1 MHAYMCNKYVHTL
14 IMIAAV
20 GFDPWSVSSKGFED
34 MLLPP
39 QTTAA
44 QQLPVGTT
52 NVESEFHHISR
63 LYVATILV
71 LIGLGNISILSPL
84 CNIRACNINIAN
96 IFSLFNS
103 IVCAIYRKY
112 CHSLQSTTVVFKIFC
127 TNNYY
132 LNPQIHINR
141 NVFIP
146 DAIAVTNS
154 THV

>member
-1 MHAYMCNKYVHTL
+1 MCNKYVRTL

-39 QTTAA
+39 RTTAA

-71 LIGLGNISILSPL
+71 LKGWAIFQYYHHCAILGHAISTSQTYFHFSIVLYVQY
-84 CNIRACNINIAN
+84 ITNIA
-96 IFSLFNS
+96 
-103 IVCAIYRKY
+103 
-112 CHSLQSTTVVFKIFC
+112 
-127 TNNYY
+127 
-132 LNPQIHINR
+132 
-141 NVFIP
+141 
-146 DAIAVTNS
+146 
-154 THV
+154 THCRALL